1 VRTMIIGAGALIL
14 GACGAASAA
23 CSTRDFAG
31 DWRLESSSGVVCAI
45 RGLAN
50 GKIQKS
56 YCAVGSDYVG
66 KISGKLSIS
75 RTCIVKGTIN
85 QKFPGAKGSFK
96 VSGRMN
102 SAKTFVSG
110 KSKGKLGTFSFR
122 AYRYR

>member
-1 VRTMIIGAGALIL
+1 MRSTIIAAALLL
-14 GACGAASAA
+14 GTGSAASAA

-56 YCAVGSDYVG
+56 YCVVGASYVG
-66 KISGKLSIS
+66 KIGGKLSIS

-85 QKFPGAKGSFK
+85 QNFPGAKGSFK

-102 SAKTFVSG
+102 AARTFVSG
-110 KSKGKLGTFSFR
+110 KSTGKLGKFAFR
-122 AYRYR
+122 AYKYR